1 MRILRSL
8 LLISTAVVPSMVLPG
23 AVMAQDAEAADDGVI
38 LVTAQRREQAL
49 QQVPL
54 AVTAVSAA
62 QLEDRNIVGL
72 ASFANG
78 TIPGVKIAPFAG
90 SATTLSIASRGVV
103 PLDPS
108 QGTQEMPV
116 PLYLDGVPLGRSQ
129 GLGLELI
136 DPERV
141 EFLRGPQGQLFG
153 RNAQG
158 GAVQF
163 VSRRPTGE
171 MGFDA
176 RVRIGNYGLD
186 SQRLSVNLPEFNNIR
201 VQGAIARTQRDGFTK
216 NPGPQIYSAQR
227 DWNYIDSL
235 GFRIAAEWNPSD
247 NLRVNYAYDDA
258 DIDDAQS
265 YLTWLPVLI
274 NGRPPLSPQ
283 AAFNGDYPDV
293 AFAPTFHEGFNT
305 QSSGH
310 ALTVQFDASDAI
322 TLKSISSYRET
333 SRNGSGN
340 LGAGLPVG
348 GSSTGFLTTSARE
361 DLDQN
366 QTYQELQ
373 FLGGWDNLDVTI
385 GATYFNEKVDDQ
397 RRSYISG
404 PGLNLPGLGIQPA
417 ALANCRG
424 LLTCLTARS
433 EQNAETNSYGLYGQV
448 TYTIDRL
455 ELTAGVRYTDDK
467 KVGFRTYIAPPALP
481 PYTETTPSGPLPPSA
496 LFREKRWDPAF
507 VVKYNFTDE
516 VNAYFRYATGYR
528 GGGVSVRSLS
538 FRPYDAEETE
548 SFEFGLKSRLLDNR
562 MTLNIA
568 AYQNRTTNQQLTF
581 FEAPLTNPSLTTTLN
596 TPIPYK
602 VKGVEVEAAINIA
615 EGLTISG
622 TYAYTD
628 TREFFE
634 FDNPLTVPVDP
645 IRFYSALVPEHSGSV
660 AIDYSTDL
668 RDAELRFHL
677 DYTAASR
684 HHVTGAAQLVAS
696 FAPGYVRPT
705 TKVSMLNGRIAL
717 GDIDVGPTTAEF
729 AIFGNNLTDATNFT
743 FGFDGAASGG
753 GFGQFIQA
761 PRTFGAE
768 LRLQM

>member
-8 LLISTAVVPSMVLPG
+8 LLISTAVVPAIVLPG

-54 AVTAVSAA
+54 AVSAISA
-62 QLEDRNIVGL
+62 DQLDNRNIVSL
-72 ASFANG
+72 ASFATG
-78 TIPGVKIAPFAG
+78 VVPGMQVAPFAG
-90 SATTLSIASRGVV
+90 SATTLAIASRGMVS
-103 PLDPS
+103 LDPS
-108 QGTQEMPV
+108 QGTQELPV
-116 PLYLDGVPLGRSQ
+116 PVYLDGVPLGRSQ

-201 VQGAIARTQRDGFTK
+201 VQGAIARTQRAGFTK
-216 NPGPQIYSAQR
+216 NPGPQIYSSQE
-227 DWNYIDSL
+227 DWNSMDSF
-235 GFRIAAEWNPSD
+235 GFRLAAEWNPSD
-247 NLRVNYAYDDA
+247 SFRVNYAYDNA
-258 DIDDAQS
+258 DIDDAQG
-265 YLTWLPVLI
+265 YLTWVPVAI

-283 AAFNGDYPDV
+283 AAFDGNYPDV

-305 QSSGH
+305 QASGH
-310 ALTVQFDASDAI
+310 ALTMQFEASEAI

-333 SRNGSGN
+333 SRHGSGN

-348 GSSTGFLTTSARE
+348 GSSTGFLTTAARE
-361 DLDQN
+361 DLEQN

-373 FLGGWDNLDVTI
+373 FLGGWDNLDVTL

-417 ALANCRG
+417 SLANCRG
-424 LLTCLTARS
+424 LLTCLTART
-433 EQNAETNSYGLYGQV
+433 EQNAETDSYGLYGQV
-448 TYTIDRL
+448 TYIIDRL
-455 ELTAGVRYTDDK
+455 ELTAGVRYSDDK
-467 KVGFRTYIAPPALP
+467 KVGVRTYIAPAALP
-481 PYTETTPSGPLPPSA
+481 PYAETTPSGPLPPVA

-538 FRPYDAEETE
+538 FAPYGSEETE
-548 SFEFGLKSRLLDNR
+548 SFELGMKGRFLDNR
-562 MTLNIA
+562 LTLNIA
-568 AYQNRTTNQQLTF
+568 AYRNIIKNQQQAF
-581 FEAPLTNPSLTTTLN
+581 SEAPLTNPSLTTTLN
-596 TPIPYK
+596 TPVPYT
-602 VKGVEVEAAINIA
+602 VKGVEVEAILNIA
-615 EGLTISG
+615 QGLTLTG
-622 TYAYTD
+622 AYAFTD
-628 TREFFE
+628 AVEFFE
-634 FDNPLTVPVDP
+634 FDNPLTVAVDP
-645 IRFYSALVPEHSGSV
+645 LRFYSPQVPEHSGNV
-660 AIDYSTDL
+660 ALDYSTDF

-677 DYTAASR
+677 DYSFASA
-684 HHVTGAAQLVAS
+684 HSITGGGQLIAS
-696 FAPGYVRPT
+696 FAPTYVRPA
-705 TKVSMLNGRIAL
+705 TKVSMLNGRVAL
-717 GDIDVGPTTAEF
+717 GDIPFGPVTGEF
-729 AIFGNNLTDATNFT
+729 AIFGNNLTDETHFT

-753 GFGQFIQA
+753 GFGQFIQD
-761 PRTFGAE
+761 PRTFGVE